1 MSGNSDPFRRTV
13 VKLPESTVRIKRSE
27 SMLWMGSCFVE
38 SLSPFLKQYG
48 YQVHANPLGVVF
60 HPLVIRQLL
69 QMTEPE
75 FQSHSFEKDG
85 VWLNYWLGHPFHGR
99 NFEELNNQIREARRQ
114 LQETLQNA
122 SWLVMTWGT
131 AFWYDHKDLGMV
143 GKCHKQPQSVFTKR
157 RSSPNEIVALWKEE
171 IHQIRQQNP
180 TIKILLTLSPVRHT
194 RDGLEENAVSK
205 SALRVAIQQL
215 TEELPDIHYFPAY
228 EIMLDELRD
237 YRFFERDLIHPNA
250 EAVSYIWNRFS
261 SQWLDP
267 EEVKQND
274 LIQEVIQ
281 LENHRP
287 LISYGKEYE
296 TWLAML
302 EKKKA
307 GLKSVLPSGFSL

>member
-1 MSGNSDPFRRTV
+1 MSGSPDPFRRTAV
-13 VKLPESTVRIKRSE
+13 RLTESAVRIKRSD

-38 SLSPFLKQYG
+38 SLSPFLTQFG
-48 YQVHANPLGVVF
+48 YKIKPNPMGVVF

-69 QMTEPE
+69 QMTESE

-85 VWLNYWLGHPFHGR
+85 VWQNYWLGHPFHGR
-99 NFEELNNQIREARRQ
+99 NRSELENQIRDAR
-114 LQETLQNA
+114 QEIQNTLQN
-122 SWLVMTWGT
+122 SNWLVMTWGT
-131 AFWYDHKDLGMV
+131 AFWYDHKELGMV
-143 GKCHKQPQSVFTKR
+143 GKCHKQQQSVFAKR
-157 RSSPNEIVALWKEE
+157 RSNPDEIVALWKEE
-171 IHQIRQQNP
+171 ILRIRQQNP
-180 TIKILLTLSPVRHT
+180 MIKILLTLSPVRHT

-205 SALRVAIQQL
+205 SALRVAIQTL
-215 TEELPDIHYFPAY
+215 TEEVQDVYYFPAY

-237 YRFFERDLIHPNA
+237 YRFYDRDLIHPNS

-274 LIQEVIQ
+274 LIREVLQ

-287 LISYGKEYE
+287 LIPYGKEFD
-296 TWLAML
+296 TWKSVL

>member
-1 MSGNSDPFRRTV
+1 
-13 VKLPESTVRIKRSE
+13 
-27 SMLWMGSCFVE
+27 MLWMGSCFVE
-38 SLSPFLKQYG
+38 SLSPYLKQYG
-48 YQVHANPLGVVF
+48 YRVHANPMGVVF

-85 VWLNYWLGHPFHGR
+85 VWQNYWLGHPFHGR
-99 NFEELNNQIREARRQ
+99 NLEELNNQIWEARRQ
-114 LQETLQNA
+114 VQDTLQNA

-131 AFWYDHKDLGMV
+131 AFWYDHNELGMV
-143 GKCHKQPQSVFTKR
+143 GKCHKQTQLVFTKR
-157 RSSPNEIVALWKEE
+157 RSNPNEIVAVWKEA

-180 TIKILLTLSPVRHT
+180 TIKILMTLSPVRHT

-215 TEELPDIHYFPAY
+215 TEELPDVFYFPAY

-237 YRFFERDLIHPNA
+237 YRFYERDLIHPNA

-267 EEVKQND
+267 QEVKQNE
-274 LIQEVIQ
+274 LIQEVLQ

-287 LISYGKEYE
+287 LIPYGKEFD
-296 TWLAML
+296 TWKSVL

-307 GLKSVLPSGFSL
+307 RLQSVLPSGFSL